1 MSGVGNLFPPAT
13 RHRIGDPRSHDDND
27 VTRSGHNAQPRN
39 VRSAIAVVRIL
50 PATIASACRALR
62 RVPAGPP
69 APRTVMH
76 PRMPTHVHPDATAA
90 RPRPAIARCI
100 AGPRQSGTPS
110 HKFQPPTTDFAASVE
125 TLPG

>member
-50 PATIASACRALR
+50 PATIASACRALG

-69 APRTVMH
+69 APRTVMQ
-76 PRMPTHVHPDATAA
+76 PRMPTHVHHGCHGGTTATSH
-90 RPRPAIARCI
+90 RTMHCRSPAVRNTLAQVP
-100 AGPRQSGTPS
+100 A
-110 HKFQPPTTDFAASVE
+110 TD
-125 TLPG
+125 